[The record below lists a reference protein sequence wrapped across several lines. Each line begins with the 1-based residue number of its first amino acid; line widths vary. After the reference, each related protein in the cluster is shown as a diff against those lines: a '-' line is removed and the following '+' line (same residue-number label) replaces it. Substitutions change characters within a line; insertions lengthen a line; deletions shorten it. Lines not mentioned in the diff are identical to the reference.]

1 MAKKSRRTRKS
12 YRLLSEAEWE
22 YAAQGRAGSQ
32 VFGKGNANCRGCGSR
47 WDNKQTAPVGSF
59 RPNGFGLH
67 DMLGN
72 AWEWTQDCSNGSY
85 SGAPTDGSA
94 WTSGDCSRRVLRGG
108 SWDYIPR
115 GVRSAIRSRNRT
127 TDRYDII
134 GFRISRTHP

>member
-1 MAKKSRRTRKS
+1 MACASLSRR
-12 YRLLSEAEWE
+12 
-22 YAAQGRAGSQ
+22 QGKGGTGSQ

-72 AWEWTQDCSNGSY
+72 VWEWTQDCSNGSY
-85 SGAPTDGSA
+85 SGAPSDGTA
-94 WTSGDCSRRVLRGG
+94 WTSGNCSRRVLRGG
-108 SWDYIPR
+108 SWYVSS
-115 GVRSAIRSRNRT
+115 GFVRSASRDGGGTSFRG
-127 TDRYDII
+127 DII